1 MWFSCCLKEIADNN
15 DAGTRIKINS
25 ENDFLCFFFSGDI
38 QLEGGVVAGL
48 HDVDHGLVGDECVV
62 PSGCDFEGDDAQ
74 RVGHD
79 DVADVVHFGPKYN
92 IDFDEGSQTLKKC
105 ECETCGKKCARKCEL
120 KRHILSVHN

>member
-1 MWFSCCLKEIADNN
+1 M
-15 DAGTRIKINS
+15 
-25 ENDFLCFFFSGDI
+25 
-38 QLEGGVVAGL
+38 AGL
-48 HDVDHGLVGDECVV
+48 HDVDHGLVGDERVV

-120 KRHILSVHN
+120 KRLILSVHNEHSYHCSDCNLKFGTKDAMIRHKKNAHMANDFM